1 MTSYHDMEDSK
12 NYRQLNKQRL
22 IDIEN
27 SESGIS
33 IGLEMLIDELRKYMN
48 GERVGQ
54 KVKVYFTYVTNNR
67 LEAHIV
73 INNDLYRLVIPEAGH
88 RMYKHYKDGY
98 QANGYGYSKPNHI
111 LEAMLYAVIKEWRAM
126 VIPSINKLQEIT
138 IAETI
143 S

>member
-1 MTSYHDMEDSK
+1 MSDTTTTT
-12 NYRQLNKQRL
+12 QLNKQRL

-48 GERVGQ
+48 GERDI
-54 KVKVYFTYVTNNR
+54 VKVHFTYVTDNR
-67 LEAHIV
+67 LSAHIV

-88 RMYKHYKDGY
+88 RMYKLYKDGY
-98 QANGYGYSKPNHI
+98 QANGYGYSKPDHI
-111 LEAMLYAVIKEWRAM
+111 LEAMLYAVIRDGYRHFSYEE
-126 VIPSINKLQEIT
+126 ININKLQEIT
-138 IAETI
+138 KAESI